1 MMDINL
7 RGTMSDR
14 YVEIIVTVDQ
24 TTTIDLG
31 LFNAD
36 ELEPL
41 AEKLAETV
49 EEMHEYIKRIRD
61 EEEMSRMR
69 MMQGKE

>member
-1 MMDINL
+1 MDINL

-14 YVEIIVTVDQ
+14 FVEIIVNVDQ
-24 TTTIDLG
+24 TTIDLG

-36 ELEPL
+36 ELETL

-49 EEMHEYIKRIRD
+49 EEMQDYIKRIRD

-69 MMQGKE
+69 MMRGKE